1 MSARLRDAVRSLLH
15 DIEGHVSI
23 NAGSPFASLRDALAA
38 EDARLL
44 DIEPDVVSERDA
56 RIARLVGVLA
66 AFSKPGGHY
75 VGCPGDK
82 GGLCSATCRTAQLAC
97 DQRVR
102 GAAVDTIS
110 RLQAEATAWKREW
123 RHLRARLN
131 NQKLIHRRV
140 LLQIQAETGFVMRSP
155 GRPKKGT
162 GPATAKDAGR
172 PATTATKEHHVQP
185 LEDPEHVRDA

>member
-1 MSARLRDAVRSLLH
+1 MSARLRDAVRTLLH
-15 DIEGHVSI
+15 DIEGQVSI
-23 NAGSPFASLRDALAA
+23 QSGSPLAALRDVLAD
-38 EDARLL
+38 EDRRLL
-44 DIEPDVVSERDA
+44 DIEPDVISERDA

-82 GGLCSATCRTAQLAC
+82 AGLCSATCRAAQMAC
-97 DQRVR
+97 DQRTR
-102 GAAVDTIS
+102 TDAQDTIS
-110 RLQAEATAWKREW
+110 RLQAEAAAWKREW
-123 RHLRARLN
+123 RHIRARLN

-162 GPATAKDAGR
+162 GPATAKDAVST
-172 PATTATKEHHVQP
+172 ATTATKEHHVQP